1 MPARITKTSPF
12 TDRVYTM
19 QFEAYD
25 QDEFELR
32 LLAWRRGDKL
42 IQEAF
47 PELSDDALQFIRT
60 GITPEEYVRYV
71 NDPST
76 SEY

>member
-47 PELSDDALQFIRT
+47 PELSSDAREFIKS
-60 GITPEEYVRYV
+60 GITPEEWRKYMGEE
-71 NDPST
+71 DA
-76 SEY
+76 

>member
-19 QFEAYD
+19 EFALYD

-32 LLAWRRGDKL
+32 LLSWRRGDKL

-47 PELSDDALQFIRT
+47 PELSNDAREFIKS
-60 GITPEEYVRYV
+60 GITPEEWDKYMGR
-71 NDPST
+71 DDDA
-76 SEY
+76 

>member
-12 TDRVYTM
+12 TDRTHTM
-19 QFEAYD
+19 QFDLYD

-47 PELSDDALQFIRT
+47 PELSSDAREFIKS
-60 GITPEEYVRYV
+60 GVTPDEWRKYMGEE
-71 NDPST
+71 D
-76 SEY
+76 EA

>member
-19 QFEAYD
+19 QFDAYD

-47 PELSDDALQFIRT
+47 PELSSDAREFIKS
-60 GITPEEYVRYV
+60 GITPEEWCKYMGEE
-71 NDPST
+71 DA
-76 SEY
+76 

>member
-19 QFEAYD
+19 QFDAYD

-47 PELSDDALQFIRT
+47 PELSSDAREFIKS
-60 GITPEEYVRYV
+60 GVTPDEWRKYMGEE
-71 NDPST
+71 D
-76 SEY
+76 EA

>member
-1 MPARITKTSPF
+1 
-12 TDRVYTM
+12 M

-47 PELSDDALQFIRT
+47 PELSSDAREFIKS
-60 GITPEEYVRYV
+60 GITPEEWRKYMGEE
-71 NDPST
+71 DA
-76 SEY
+76 

>member
-47 PELSDDALQFIRT
+47 PELSSDALIFIKN
-60 GITPEEYVRYV
+60 GITPEEWRKYMGEE
-71 NDPST
+71 DA
-76 SEY
+76 

>member
-19 QFEAYD
+19 QFDAYD

-47 PELSDDALQFIRT
+47 PELSSDAREFIKS
-60 GITPEEYVRYV
+60 GITPDEWRKYMGEE
-71 NDPST
+71 D
-76 SEY
+76 EA

>member
-12 TDRVYTM
+12 TDRTYTM
-19 QFEAYD
+19 QFDLYD

-47 PELSDDALQFIRT
+47 PELSSDAREFIKS
-60 GITPEEYVRYV
+60 GITPDEWRKYMGEE
-71 NDPST
+71 D
-76 SEY
+76 EA